1 MLILKNRDS
10 FNLHLM
16 KEKQKKA
23 FRSKSLLNGGFM
35 LLQCYRLV
43 DRHFFE

>member
-1 MLILKNRDS
+1 MLFLKNCAS
-10 FNLHLM
+10 FNLYLM

-43 DRHFFE
+43 DGHFFE